1 VTNYTAPKF
10 HYLAGAQNLDT
21 GLSRSE
27 PSASDTAARL
37 TPGAAV
43 VVLLLPITRPLG
55 SYMAGTFFL
64 GRGVVWVAQIRRPAG
79 KGTRAGLASWK
90 KVLRNV
96 RTLAAANPEE
106 RSTIN

>member
-1 VTNYTAPKF
+1 MTNYTAPKF

-43 VVLLLPITRPLG
+43 VVLLLLSLVLWAAI
-55 SYMAGTFFL
+55 
-64 GRGVVWVAQIRRPAG
+64 W
-79 KGTRAGLASWK
+79 LALSF
-90 KVLRNV
+90 
-96 RTLAAANPEE
+96 LAAAWLG
-106 RSTIN
+106 